1 MDQAGSVQ
9 FFSLPDIFPVGSE
22 VFLLAHPYY
31 GSKGRVINHPED
43 RVRIEVTQL
52 TEPDLMP
59 AVQYNDVSFVI
70 QIIHILC
77 ILFICKLQLHVFDLI
92 FTIFIFSKFS

>member
-70 QIIHILC
+70 Q
-77 ILFICKLQLHVFDLI
+77 F
-92 FTIFIFSKFS
+92 FIFSAYDSFVHFHVYVYS